1 MADHASTFLLVTI
14 LVLITVVLLFGMK
27 FFSASRQAMFRA
39 AGDDSVR
46 QLAEKSALAQAA
58 KRRVTGRGSERRRR
72 SEDETGGD
80 RKTAARSRMSARER
94 TTMSRWR
101 SQSFAACAG
110 PRGWRGRR

>member
-46 QLAEKSALAQAA
+46 QLAEKSALAQAESA
-58 KRRVTGRGSERRRR
+58 ASLAVVQSDVAEV
-72 SEDETGGD
+72 
-80 RKTAARSRMSARER
+80 KTRLAAIEKLLREV
-94 TTMSRWR
+94 
-101 SQSFAACAG
+101 G
-110 PRGWRGRR
+110 